1 MMRNQQK
8 SRNRNYL
15 DSSNKNKST
24 LGTIGCVVSE
34 LVIMCILFSG
44 TDIDNV
50 PAILMAIIWDSCAIN
65 N

>member
-1 MMRNQQK
+1 M
-8 SRNRNYL
+8 